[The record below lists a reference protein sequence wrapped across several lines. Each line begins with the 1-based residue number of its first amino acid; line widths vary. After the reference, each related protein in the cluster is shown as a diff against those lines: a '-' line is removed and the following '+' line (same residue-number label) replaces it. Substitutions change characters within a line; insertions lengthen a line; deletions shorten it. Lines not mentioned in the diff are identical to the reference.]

1 MGTRAAR
8 VTRGMLASGVAV
20 FVAALF
26 HVAGGGATPAPAGLA
41 LSLAFA
47 TLASIALTAR
57 RLSLWRLSASVAVS
71 QLLFHL
77 LFGLGGSTAAFVPA
91 GGGAAHPAT
100 GHLHLGDH
108 LTMLGGSAAGMPAG
122 HAVAA
127 APDPMWLSHAAA
139 ALLTII
145 ALRHGERAFWG
156 LFDTARLVVARFVQR
171 IAVILAAPARPSTVL
186 VPSDAPRPPL
196 ALGLPLARLRHRG
209 PPAVLGAL

>member
-1 MGTRAAR
+1 MGSRAAR

-26 HVAGGGATPAPAGLA
+26 HVAGGGAAPGPVALV

-77 LFGLGGSTAAFVPA
+77 LFGLGESTATFGPS
-91 GGGAAHPAT
+91 GAEHLGA

-108 LTMLGGSAAGMPAG
+108 LTMLAGMPAG
-122 HAVAA
+122 HAAA
-127 APDPMWLSHAAA
+127 AGPAAMWLSHVSA
-139 ALLTII
+139 ALLTIV

-156 LFDTARLVVARFVQR
+156 LFDSARLAIARFVER
-171 IAVILAAPARPSTVL
+171 IAVILEPFVPGVTAL
-186 VPSDAPRPPL
+186 VRVDGPHLPL

-209 PPAVLGAL
+209 PPAVARAL

>member
-8 VTRGMLASGVAV
+8 VTRGILASGVAV

-26 HVAGGGATPAPAGLA
+26 HVAGGGGTPGPVALA

-47 TLASIALTAR
+47 TLASIALTGR

-77 LFGLGGSTAAFVPA
+77 LFGLGESTATFVPAA
-91 GGGAAHPAT
+91 GGGASLGA
-100 GHLHLGDH
+100 GHLHAGDH
-108 LTMLGGSAAGMPAG
+108 LTMLAGMPAA
-122 HAVAA
+122 HASAA
-127 APDPMWLSHAAA
+127 GPSAMWLSHVAA
-139 ALLTII
+139 ALLTIV

-156 LFDTARLVVARFVQR
+156 LFDTARLAITRFVER
-171 IAVILAAPARPSTVL
+171 IAALLAPLPDRAPAA
-186 VPSDAPRPPL
+186 VPADAPRPSL

-209 PPAVLGAL
+209 PPAVVGAL

>member
-8 VTRGMLASGVAV
+8 VLRGMLASGVAV

-26 HVAGGGATPAPAGLA
+26 HVAGGGTTPAPVGLA

-77 LFGLGGSTAAFVPA
+77 LFGLGASTAAFAPA
-91 GGGAAHPAT
+91 GGGGAHPGA

-108 LTMLGGSAAGMPAG
+108 LTMLSGSAAGMPAG
-122 HAVAA
+122 HAVSGAA
-127 APDPMWLSHAAA
+127 DPMWLSHLAAA
-139 ALLTII
+139 VLTIV

-156 LFDTARLVVARFVQR
+156 LFDTARLAVARFVQR
-171 IAVILAAPARPSTVL
+171 IAGILAPLPHPSAVL
-186 VPSDAPRPPL
+186 VPSDGPRPPL

-209 PPAVLGAL
+209 PPAVVGAL